1 MEATF
6 EEFIILLK
14 TYPGLEITLLVQ
26 EKLTAYRDMEAN
38 HSLQRDK
45 FYVRVSSFCCND
57 QSMKRDFDNIRLL
70 MRGLNGIGKVR
81 ESKQIL
87 SALMGS

>member
-26 EKLTAYRDMEAN
+26 EKLTSYRDMEAN

-45 FYVRVSSFCCND
+45 FYVRVSSIFYND
-57 QSMKRDFDNIRLL
+57 QSMKRDFDNLL
-70 MRGLNGIGKVR
+70 TLVC
-81 ESKQIL
+81 
-87 SALMGS
+87 